1 MTNFEKIVE
10 LLAIESI
17 IERLSCL
24 EKEEMI
30 RKLQDLEDLVYPF
43 SDYEFIIS
51 NLLWLDKMSLEE
63 YENMREEYIGRNR
76 HLDKFQMAWKN
87 VGKWA
92 EDIMIDWLMILI
104 TKTFKGGWFE
114 LFTTNILWCLYG
126 L

>member
-24 EKEEMI
+24 EKKEMI

-51 NLLWLDKMSLEE
+51 NLL
-63 YENMREEYIGRNR
+63 
-76 HLDKFQMAWKN
+76 
-87 VGKWA
+87 
-92 EDIMIDWLMILI
+92 
-104 TKTFKGGWFE
+104 
-114 LFTTNILWCLYG
+114 
-126 L
+126 